1 MSLVHPS
8 KPQFRKY
15 LTEKISGTYNLAF
28 AYKKPMLCPE
38 DMAVYEDF
46 KDTSVF
52 YNLNNFA
59 DFINNLSVTDTT
71 NLYKLEK
78 WNEDA
83 QQTNIVTF
91 IKSL

>member
-1 MSLVHPS
+1 MPLVHPS

-59 DFINNLSVTDTT
+59 DFIN
-71 NLYKLEK
+71 
-78 WNEDA
+78 
-83 QQTNIVTF
+83 TF
-91 IKSL
+91 FRRCCATECRPMRFFYRYSLASFR